1 MTDNIARPAP
11 TSGIWRRVWHF
22 IQACEMSSAEYH
34 DLRIDALERRVA
46 DLQKALQERASAP
59 AVALQEN
66 SRDARSVAIGPG
78 VRGPQQRS
86 I

>member
-11 TSGIWRRVWHF
+11 TSGIWRRLWRF
-22 IQACEMSSAEYH
+22 IQACEMSSAEDN

-46 DLQKALQERASAP
+46 ELRKALQKRTSAP

-66 SRDARSVAIGPG
+66 SRDAPSVAIGPG

>member
-1 MTDNIARPAP
+1 MTDNMAMPAP
-11 TSGIWRRVWHF
+11 TSGIWRRLWRF

-46 DLQKALQERASAP
+46 ELQKALQERASAP

-66 SRDARSVAIGPG
+66 SRDARSVVSAPG
-78 VRGPQQRS
+78 VRRPQEYR

>member
-11 TSGIWRRVWHF
+11 TSGIWRRLWRF

-46 DLQKALQERASAP
+46 ELQKALQERASAP
-59 AVALQEN
+59 VMALQEN
-66 SRDARSVAIGPG
+66 SREARSIAIGPG
-78 VRGPQQRS
+78 VRGQQKRS
-86 I
+86 V